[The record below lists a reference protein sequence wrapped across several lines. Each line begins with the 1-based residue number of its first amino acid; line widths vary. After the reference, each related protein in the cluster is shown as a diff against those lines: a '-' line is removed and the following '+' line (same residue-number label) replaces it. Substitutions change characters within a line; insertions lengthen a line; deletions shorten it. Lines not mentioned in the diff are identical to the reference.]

1 MQETIWEQ
9 GLNRGF
15 IRPVWFHWRQASLVS
30 VLFYLLCLLTEG
42 KLISGLILMNI
53 IKTEFYIGS
62 IHSYAVF
69 LNVKNNRLYMYFYI
83 NVLSFFTWKKKKKQ
97 VSHLTL
103 SRKCVYFIRTN
114 MLIHRFAKKTKSHQK
129 NKKESRVKLYLEQ
142 RMMILRR
149 VTQKRRSGV
158 PTTTDPSPSP
168 PPPHLRAPQRRSPE
182 MLHTTR
188 AADDMDE
195 GKVRFF
201 IVIHIILC
209 CLSN

>member
-1 MQETIWEQ
+1 
-9 GLNRGF
+9 
-15 IRPVWFHWRQASLVS
+15 
-30 VLFYLLCLLTEG
+30 
-42 KLISGLILMNI
+42 MNI

-69 LNVKNNRLYMYFYI
+69 LNVKNNRLYMYFLYQRSVI
-83 NVLSFFTWKKKKKQ
+83 FYLKKKKKK